1 MVVRYTF
8 IGTLSALLVT
18 FLRTLY
24 STHALM
30 VLSVQ
35 RGLQIYF
42 NIFHKHSRGCCW
54 FSLLLPSGVS
64 TQRLLSTRLPRQTS
78 KLATPAF
85 RHFLVVNEY
94 IFSRS
99 FLSHFEI
106 GSGVLAACQ
115 AVVQPRAFSSTTLNP
130 SVLRCLISCLNQT
143 MQHHFKVSYSRVPLF
158 KANSHA
164 PRATRHAH
172 HSQ

>member
-1 MVVRYTF
+1 MQGSLDPLHRTSFAPCLRALSLVWKHEGKLWQPSERPAQRCAVAPSTNTSLREESKEGKGEKRKRFQNMVVRYTF
-8 IGTLSALLVT
+8 IGTLSAPLVA

-64 TQRLLSTRLPRQTS
+64 TRRLLSTRLPRQTS
-78 KLATPAF
+78 K
-85 RHFLVVNEY
+85 HN
-94 IFSRS
+94 
-99 FLSHFEI
+99 H
-106 GSGVLAACQ
+106 ACLQ
-115 AVVQPRAFSSTTLNP
+115 TLP
-130 SVLRCLISCLNQT
+130 CCE
-143 MQHHFKVSYSRVPLF
+143 
-158 KANSHA
+158 
-164 PRATRHAH
+164 
-172 HSQ
+172 